1 VSELSNVVV
10 KVIEVIGES
19 SKSWEDA
26 AQNAVR
32 AASKTVRNIVGL
44 EAVGWTAEVKNGE
57 VTKYKTTT
65 KIAFGVE

>member
-1 VSELSNVVV
+1 MAV

-26 AQNAVR
+26 AQNAVK
-32 AASKTVRNIVGL
+32 AAAKTVRNIVGI
-44 EAVGWTAEVKNGE
+44 EAVGWTAAVKNGE
-57 VTKYKTTT
+57 ITKYKTTT

>member
-1 VSELSNVVV
+1 MAV

-26 AQNAVR
+26 AQNAVES
-32 AASKTVRNIVGL
+32 AAKTVRNILGI
-44 EAVGWTAEVKNGE
+44 EAVGCTAAVKNGKI
-57 VTKYKTTT
+57 TKYKTTI